1 MFEGR
6 KILLGIA
13 PIGWTNDDMPQ
24 LGGENTFEQCVS
36 EAALAG
42 FQGTEV
48 GGKYPTNPKVL
59 KKAMELRGLKI
70 ASQWFS
76 SFLCAKSY
84 EENEREFVKQL
95 DFLEAVRANRINV
108 CELTRCLFASE
119 ESMFGDAK
127 PVASDAEWEK
137 LSTGLDRLGK
147 IAAERGFKLCYHHH
161 MATVVQTVIET
172 RRLMEMTD
180 PKFVW
185 LCFDTGHFTFAG
197 EDAVAAC
204 KEFAPRIGH
213 VHLKDIRKDKMAQA
227 ISEGFKFRRAVLENC
242 FTVPGDGF
250 VNFPAIFKILDKIGY
265 EGWLLVEAE
274 QDPAISNP
282 FEYALKARKYIREIT
297 GI

>member
-1 MFEGR
+1 MFENR
-6 KILLGIA
+6 EVLLGIA

-48 GGKYPTNPKVL
+48 GGKYPTNPQLL

-76 SFLCAKSY
+76 SYLCEKPY

-95 DFLEAVRANRINV
+95 DFLEAVGANRINV
-108 CELTRCLFASE
+108 CELTRCLFASK
-119 ESMFGDAK
+119 ESMFGEAK
-127 PVASDAEWEK
+127 PVATDSEWEK
-137 LSTGLDRLGK
+137 LTTGLDKLSR
-147 IAAERGFKLCYHHH
+147 IATQRGFKLCFHHH
-161 MATVVQTVIET
+161 MATVVQTVTET
-172 RRLMEMTD
+172 RRLMETTD
-180 PKFVW
+180 PKFVY

-204 KEFAPRIGH
+204 KEFVSRIGH
-213 VHLKDIRKDKMAQA
+213 VHLKDIRKEKMEQA
-227 ISEGFKFRRAVLENC
+227 RREGFYFRRAVLENC
-242 FTVPGDGF
+242 FTVPGDGC
-250 VNFPAIFKILDKIGY
+250 VDFPAVFKILDKHGY

-282 FEYALKARKYIREIT
+282 FEYALKARKYIRSVA